1 MTKHKLWLLGLA
13 ILAAAVYAAM
23 WIGWTTPWGWVADV
37 DASALAAAYRAGT
50 ENHMWVTFWNAV
62 CTVFSPFVF
71 RLVAAGLIVY
81 AFVRRQ
87 PRIAIFLLL
96 SVEMSA
102 VLTEAAKWLGDRPRP
117 STAMVFASSTS
128 FPSGHALG
136 VMVCVLAL
144 AVVIA
149 PYVRRGL
156 RPWLGAAAV
165 IVIVAVGV
173 GRVALNVHHPS
184 DVIAGWAL
192 GYLWFVACLPI
203 LVVGVRAT
211 AETPAAHGTE
221 R

>member
-1 MTKHKLWLLGLA
+1 VTKSKLWLLGLA

-23 WIGWTTPWGWVADV
+23 WIGWTAPWGWVADV
-37 DASALAAAYRAGT
+37 DGSALAAAHRAGT
-50 ENHMWVTFWNAV
+50 DNHMWVTFWNAV

-87 PRIAIFLLL
+87 PRTAVFLIV
-96 SVEMSA
+96 SVEMSG

-117 STAMVFASSTS
+117 GTAMVYASSTS

-156 RPWLGAAAV
+156 RPWLGAAGV

-184 DVIAGWAL
+184 DVMAGWAL

-203 LVVGVRAT
+203 LAGDVRAT
-211 AETPAAHGTE
+211 AETPVAPGTE